1 MNLQYLIIWYTKIF
15 SKYKMYFSVKKVH
28 LYLCLIF
35 FFCIIWHGKPV
46 NIFALPI
53 KTSILNA
60 KEKIVGQALVYI
72 DYVELQDMDGNPKG
86 RLGFV
91 NIKGGFELFVVIDDE
106 RQNLVGS
113 AKNRRLY
120 NNDGELLAHYD
131 WTSFWSY
138 VYAPNGTKIG
148 EAKCIAFRGI
158 CAAGIA
164 SYLTGL
170 LDQ

>member
-1 MNLQYLIIWYTKIF
+1 MFLNNKPLYFYINLIIFIF
-15 SKYKMYFSVKKVH
+15 
-28 LYLCLIF
+28 
-35 FFCIIWHGKPV
+35 IIWLEMST

-60 KEKIVGQALVYI
+60 QEKKVGQALVYI
-72 DYVELQDMDGNPKG
+72 DYVELQDMDGTAKG

-91 NIKGGFELFVVIDDE
+91 NIKGGFQLFVVIDDG
-106 RQNLVGS
+106 RQNLVGR

-120 NNDGELLAHYD
+120 NNEGELLAHYD
-131 WTSFWSY
+131 WTTFWSY
-138 VYAPNGTKIG
+138 VYAPDGTKIG

-164 SYLTGL
+164 SYLSGL
-170 LDQ
+170 LEK

>member
-1 MNLQYLIIWYTKIF
+1 MFLSSKHLKFNL
-15 SKYKMYFSVKKVH
+15 H
-28 LYLCLIF
+28 LYL
-35 FFCIIWHGKPV
+35 FFCTILLGSYALLS
-46 NIFALPI
+46 ALPI

-60 KEKIVGQALVYI
+60 EEQKVGQALVYI
-72 DYVELQDMDGNPKG
+72 DYVELQDMAGTAKG

-91 NIKGGFELFVVIDDE
+91 NIKGGFQLFVVIDDGQ
-106 RQNLVGS
+106 QNNVGI

-120 NNDGELLAHYD
+120 NKDGELLAHYD
-131 WTSFWSY
+131 WTTFWSY
-138 VYAPNGTKIG
+138 VYSPDGTKIG

>member
-1 MNLQYLIIWYTKIF
+1 MFFSSKKFYIYLR
-15 SKYKMYFSVKKVH
+15 
-28 LYLCLIF
+28 LIF
-35 FFCIIWHGKPV
+35 FFCIICLGLSA

-60 KEKIVGQALVYI
+60 EEQKVGQALVYI
-72 DYVELQDMDGNPKG
+72 DYVELLDMDGAAKG

-91 NIKGGFELFVVIDDE
+91 NIKGGFRLFVVIDDGQ
-106 RQNLVGS
+106 QNLVGS
-113 AKNRRLY
+113 AKNRRLF
-120 NNDGELLAHYD
+120 NKDGELLAHYD
-131 WTSFWSY
+131 WTTFWSY
-138 VYAPNGTKIG
+138 VYAPDGTKIG